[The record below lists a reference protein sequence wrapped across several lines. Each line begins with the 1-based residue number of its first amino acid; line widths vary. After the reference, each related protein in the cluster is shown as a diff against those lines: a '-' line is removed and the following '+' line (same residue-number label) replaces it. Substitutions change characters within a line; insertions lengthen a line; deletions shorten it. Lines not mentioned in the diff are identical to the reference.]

1 MDNIYPVYFETRFGI
16 HTFGM
21 TKPIDVFI
29 LNYKN
34 EVVKIGRNIKPGRI
48 FIWNPKYYKVL
59 ETPVNFIKV
68 KTLDKI
74 IF

>member
-29 LNYKN
+29 LNKEN
-34 EVVKIGRNIKPGRI
+34 KVVKICKSIKPGRI

-59 ETPVNFIKV
+59 ETPVDFIKINI
-68 KTLDKI
+68 LDEI